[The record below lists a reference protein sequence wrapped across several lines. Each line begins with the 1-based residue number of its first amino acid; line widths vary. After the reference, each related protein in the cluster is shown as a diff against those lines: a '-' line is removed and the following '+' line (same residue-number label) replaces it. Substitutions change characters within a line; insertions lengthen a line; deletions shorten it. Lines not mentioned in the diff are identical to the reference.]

1 MRTILNPEETA
12 RADRF
17 FMDVHRNRFIA
28 GRALLRDL
36 LAGYLGQPP
45 EAIRFVYN
53 EWGKPALAPGF
64 AARDLRFNL
73 SHSQDLAMYA
83 FVLERDVGVD
93 LEMIRAEVAN
103 ERVAENFF
111 SPSEVATLRALPLE
125 HQAEGFFNCWTRK
138 EAYVKVRGQGLSIEL
153 KSFDISL
160 IPGQRRR
167 FSWRRLPRLVAGFIQ
182 ARSGLCGC
190 HGNPGKSASN
200 RRELTLSERIH
211 SLFFPGRSAVRT
223 QSPELVGASV
233 DLVRA
238 PASDL
243 DGMK

>member
-1 MRTILNPEETA
+1 VKLERGELHVWFARLDRTPARLTRMRTILDPEETA

-45 EAIRFVYN
+45 EAIQFAYN

-83 FVLERDVGVD
+83 FVIGRDVGVD
-93 LEMIRAEVAN
+93 LELIRAEVAN

-111 SPSEVATLRALPLE
+111 SPSEVSTLRALPLE

-138 EAYVKVRGQGLSIEL
+138 EAYVKARGQGLSIEL
-153 KSFDISL
+153 KSFDVSL
-160 IPGQRRR
+160 IPGQEAKILRGDDCRGWSLVS
-167 FSWRRLPRLVAGFIQ
+167 FKPEQGFVAAMAIHGSPLQIAKPRWL
-182 ARSGLCGC
+182 
-190 HGNPGKSASN
+190 
-200 RRELTLSERIH
+200 
-211 SLFFPGRSAVRT
+211 
-223 QSPELVGASV
+223 
-233 DLVRA
+233 
-238 PASDL
+238 
-243 DGMK
+243 